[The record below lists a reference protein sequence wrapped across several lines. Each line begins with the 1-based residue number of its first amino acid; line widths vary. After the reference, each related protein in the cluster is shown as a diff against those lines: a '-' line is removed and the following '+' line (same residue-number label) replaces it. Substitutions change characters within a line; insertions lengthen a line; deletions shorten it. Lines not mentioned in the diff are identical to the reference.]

1 MFSQLNDKMQG
12 EIVDLKKEK
21 AELVAMLNKFTE
33 NAENQ
38 ANASQGN
45 LEKII

>member
-1 MFSQLNDKMQG
+1 MQG

-21 AELVAMLNKFTE
+21 AELVSMINKFTE
-33 NAENQ
+33 NTENQ
-38 ANASQGN
+38 ANVSQGN